1 MFQVNNKDQ
10 NQLTGFYMRAILAF
24 NGLNKL
30 INCSEIIKYPKI
42 WKTRL
47 LLQGMQLF
55 SCSSKRFRLSGISFR
70 LSGISYCWGV
80 LVSKY
85 YGVQI

>member
-1 MFQVNNKDQ
+1 
-10 NQLTGFYMRAILAF
+10 MRATLAF

-30 INCSEIIKYPKI
+30 IKQINCSEIIKYPKI

-55 SCSSKRFRLSGISFR
+55 SCSSKRLRLSGILFR

-85 YGVQI
+85 YGDQI